1 MKIGRGF
8 LVGLIL
14 LLLLAV
20 VGCSNQSKGS
30 DGSSSGASGG
40 SEGQSNAPRKVQLV
54 MWALDNP
61 DGRHKVTQSFIDEWN
76 AENPDIQVKFE
87 AIPADQYMGEKL
99 SAAMMSGTGPDIF
112 FLSRGDFLKFVE
124 SGLVHPLDEWFTE
137 ERRQDF
143 LPLVLE
149 AVTYQGKI
157 MTYPMEMDPVALFY
171 DKQVFAENNLQPPQ
185 TWDELVDIAVKLT
198 TKDRYGIYLAPTANA
213 VQNFLFSPFLWQA
226 GADFANEDLTES
238 RFNGP
243 GAVQAIQLWKTLSE
257 TGATPQTAMNEP
269 LGNGLAAMEVAGS
282 YKISAYMKNFP
293 EFYENRMGIAPL
305 PIPQGGKKLTVYG
318 GWGLALNAKSK
329 HINEAAKFLMWY
341 FSEPERAVRWNVEAR
356 ISISPQK
363 SIRETEAHSSFWSG
377 EKVNALLDIFET
389 ARGEAAMPPEIV
401 KIVQDAIAAAYAGQG
416 TAEEIVQ
423 KADEEINKYLKSRNQ
438 K

>member
-1 MKIGRGF
+1 
-8 LVGLIL
+8 
-14 LLLLAV
+14 
-20 VGCSNQSKGS
+20 
-30 DGSSSGASGG
+30 
-40 SEGQSNAPRKVQLV
+40 
-54 MWALDNP
+54 
-61 DGRHKVTQSFIDEWN
+61 
-76 AENPDIQVKFE
+76 
-87 AIPADQYMGEKL
+87 
-99 SAAMMSGTGPDIF
+99 
-112 FLSRGDFLKFVE
+112 
-124 SGLVHPLDEWFTE
+124 
-137 ERRQDF
+137 
-143 LPLVLE
+143 
-149 AVTYQGKI
+149 
-157 MTYPMEMDPVALFY
+157 
-171 DKQVFAENNLQPPQ
+171 
-185 TWDELVDIAVKLT
+185 
-198 TKDRYGIYLAPTANA
+198 
-213 VQNFLFSPFLWQA
+213 
-226 GADFANEDLTES
+226 
-238 RFNGP
+238 
-243 GAVQAIQLWKTLSE
+243 
-257 TGATPQTAMNEP
+257 
-269 LGNGLAAMEVAGS
+269 
-282 YKISAYMKNFP
+282 YMKNFP

>member
-1 MKIGRGF
+1 
-8 LVGLIL
+8 
-14 LLLLAV
+14 
-20 VGCSNQSKGS
+20 
-30 DGSSSGASGG
+30 
-40 SEGQSNAPRKVQLV
+40 

-198 TKDRYGIYLAPTANA
+198 TKDRYGIYLAP
-213 VQNFLFSPFLWQA
+213 
-226 GADFANEDLTES
+226 
-238 RFNGP
+238 
-243 GAVQAIQLWKTLSE
+243 
-257 TGATPQTAMNEP
+257 
-269 LGNGLAAMEVAGS
+269 
-282 YKISAYMKNFP
+282 
-293 EFYENRMGIAPL
+293 
-305 PIPQGGKKLTVYG
+305 
-318 GWGLALNAKSK
+318 
-329 HINEAAKFLMWY
+329 
-341 FSEPERAVRWNVEAR
+341 
-356 ISISPQK
+356 
-363 SIRETEAHSSFWSG
+363 
-377 EKVNALLDIFET
+377 
-389 ARGEAAMPPEIV
+389 
-401 KIVQDAIAAAYAGQG
+401 
-416 TAEEIVQ
+416 
-423 KADEEINKYLKSRNQ
+423 
-438 K
+438 